1 MVGTGSFVG
10 RGAPPDACDR
20 RNGSHSPMCPPVA
33 VTVGSGRSI
42 ERVLFVPQNMTRNG
56 SMSKPLI
63 FFIPAAILLRVFS
76 ASGFLR
82 AKMFSPFSAQSMI
95 SRAGRHG
102 LTFEPGNIEACD
114 EAVFCRL
121 WDGNGQVGAPL
132 RVATINRRLRVVA
145 S

>member
-1 MVGTGSFVG
+1 
-10 RGAPPDACDR
+10 
-20 RNGSHSPMCPPVA
+20 
-33 VTVGSGRSI
+33 
-42 ERVLFVPQNMTRNG
+42 MTRNG

-121 WDGNGQVGAPL
+121 WDGNGQVGSLDVSRFERQAMAACARDHRLGAERRKHL
-132 RVATINRRLRVVA
+132 RAEKTAGRKNP
-145 S
+145 

>member
-1 MVGTGSFVG
+1 
-10 RGAPPDACDR
+10 
-20 RNGSHSPMCPPVA
+20 
-33 VTVGSGRSI
+33 
-42 ERVLFVPQNMTRNG
+42 MTRNG

-102 LTFEPGNIEACD
+102 LTFEPGNIEASD
-114 EAVFCRL
+114 LAVTVPQPAK
-121 WDGNGQVGAPL
+121 DGL
-132 RVATINRRLRVVA
+132 VA
-145 S
+145 SLDVSRFERQAMAACARDHRLGAERRKHLR